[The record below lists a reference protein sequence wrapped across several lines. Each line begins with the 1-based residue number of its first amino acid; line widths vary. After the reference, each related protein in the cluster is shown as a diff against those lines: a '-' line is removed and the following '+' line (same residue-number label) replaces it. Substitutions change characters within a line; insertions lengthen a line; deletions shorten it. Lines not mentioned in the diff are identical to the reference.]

1 MQEETIPD
9 YLLNENNDHIPVPP
23 PDLYEVDTVEISPRN
38 NCDRNSNS
46 YGQKLI
52 ELCKTVPLRI
62 LNGRKIGDLLGNFTC
77 FTPRGCSAVDI
88 GAVSPSLV
96 NKIQYF
102 LVDNPYLH
110 LSDHTHIELGLT
122 VNIIPVSRPTSAIN
136 ECSMLPKPDKIVWDK
151 KLADKYKIILESPD
165 CKQSLAGFLQ
175 TGVLPNQSSVDS
187 AVSFLSN
194 IMVKTA
200 QLTGMNMRKGAVPRR
215 SARVISN
222 TFVREP
228 PTWHDQECH
237 SFLNDLK
244 KTSKLV

>member
-1 MQEETIPD
+1 MPADIFEDLTNKLAQCHPNGDIILMGDLNARSQTIPD

-96 NKIQYF
+96 NKI
-102 LVDNPYLH
+102 
-110 LSDHTHIELGLT
+110 
-122 VNIIPVSRPTSAIN
+122 
-136 ECSMLPKPDKIVWDK
+136 
-151 KLADKYKIILESPD
+151 
-165 CKQSLAGFLQ
+165 
-175 TGVLPNQSSVDS
+175 
-187 AVSFLSN
+187 
-194 IMVKTA
+194 
-200 QLTGMNMRKGAVPRR
+200 
-215 SARVISN
+215 
-222 TFVREP
+222 
-228 PTWHDQECH
+228 
-237 SFLNDLK
+237 
-244 KTSKLV
+244 